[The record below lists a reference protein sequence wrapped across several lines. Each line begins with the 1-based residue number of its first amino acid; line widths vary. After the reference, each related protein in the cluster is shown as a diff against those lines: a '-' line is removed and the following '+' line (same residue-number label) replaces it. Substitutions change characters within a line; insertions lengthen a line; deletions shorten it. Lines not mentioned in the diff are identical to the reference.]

1 MKKLTA
7 SIIGLILCTSPVL
20 ASAKD
25 TCCLS
30 KDELLNQI
38 KNQVEDSV
46 NKISLEELLNK
57 FDGCLNLPEIPGK
70 PETEKPENST
80 PSLPE
85 EKPENTPNEETS
97 FEIQVLN
104 LVNIER
110 TQRGLSPLSYSYELE
125 AVAKA
130 HSNDMAQRNYFSHNS
145 PEGKTPFDRIKN
157 AGISY
162 KSAGENIAAGQKTP
176 EEVVNGWM
184 NSSGHRANILNSN
197 YTKMGIGVVYGGSY
211 GIYWTQLFTG

>member
-30 KDELLNQI
+30 QNNLLNQI
-38 KNQVEDSV
+38 KNQVEGSV

-57 FDGCLNLPEIPGK
+57 FEGCITLPEI

-104 LVNIER
+104 LVNIEIYTFSVNMVIITR
-110 TQRGLSPLSYSYELE
+110 TAPYGTIFIFQRFSE
-125 AVAKA
+125 
-130 HSNDMAQRNYFSHNS
+130 NDLHQ
-145 PEGKTPFDRIKN
+145 
-157 AGISY
+157 
-162 KSAGENIAAGQKTP
+162 
-176 EEVVNGWM
+176 
-184 NSSGHRANILNSN
+184 
-197 YTKMGIGVVYGGSY
+197 
-211 GIYWTQLFTG
+211 